1 MSQVRKFTTGG
12 NVPLNKDKYILKI
25 NGVDY
30 DADDIVSVLQQNI
43 EDFDNNYTG
52 QQPSNRDIRRGK
64 VSENWKRDEYYKLL
78 DAFKNKSIKE
88 INAAPDRFD
97 INYTS
102 SLPTHKPLDSSNQ
115 YSSSYGYS
123 LINSLIPKLKQYKAP
138 ETPKTKIGYS
148 FEDIMKDQVG
158 DYLNT
163 FYHNAS
169 TPEQRLGM
177 VMNAY
182 KGYRQ
187 KYYDPYWNATDKSGY
202 EGELKFNGKDF
213 DNLIDRLSSG
223 QELTKDEV
231 YELNRSFNDLPNIY
245 RYIYG
250 DPKQIETSGGTGNNG
265 GGDGNSGNEGNP
277 ENPEIPNKEGA
288 KVKSYNGWVIDDDG
302 VITKDGEAFTGHI
315 YDVSPKRP
323 EWLPNGWYVQGGY
336 KNKDNDNNSYTY
348 DDIVALQNYHPI
360 LKEILQNYAPNK
372 FKYTIPSSSKG
383 ISSDPVM
390 RMREYFPNLFPDD
403 NAGYT
408 INYHTPNIDTLQG
421 QDNNFEL
428 FSIVQNNA
436 KDRIANFWLKP
447 NAYVMVRKDS
457 QGNPIERLVGDLE
470 YDPKTG
476 FQILVTRDGKR
487 IPVGAGKFKQGKDS
501 TSIDNNEF
509 SKLFLNMFPWQRNSA
524 PTAGNNYNLS
534 STGNV
539 MNIFSLLDYKKE
551 GGKFPLPRKHQEG
564 GTLSIKNYQTK
575 KEATTSDLKESAKN
589 FTWDN
594 LSTADKADLVAL
606 ASDVVGLGST
616 AALGVGNVVG
626 AGAGLASTV
635 SQLVADISR
644 DGFDW
649 GDVGNAAL
657 GLTMDAGTIIPAL
670 GTYAK
675 TFKTIKGLKRV
686 GGILQ
691 KAFVAAGAA
700 EGLSALQKAMSDEEM
715 TINDWKSLAR
725 GLTAVVGGARMKLG
739 KSKFT
744 DVATENSISVNG
756 KKISLTDTEAK
767 AFNKLKSKDAQVEWL
782 KNNNKIT
789 KQTTP
794 VTNADGTITNK
805 ETFKIGDTEIDPT
818 KISFDDTKIRLG
830 GDKWYKPLSTRAT
843 AVTTKGNRYMK
854 RGINERDLNWFER
867 SLHREQQRFYNYAP
881 RVPRQRSQEKISDI
895 TNRWK
900 ARRLNN
906 LRKKS
911 EEAER
916 LIEES
921 KITSLPYYSDFT
933 EEARQRYININ
944 RIRRARKLE
953 QMKKEGKR
961 TQQEIDKEN
970 RLKRKAKSDEHQL
983 NKLIADEER
992 SKKSNILNILYGI
1005 ASGNRDTYLTTKAYN
1020 QWLKDGNK
1028 GTMEDYIAHLKEY
1041 NKYLQI
1047 HKDISKDW
1055 QNKYGIKFSEYNRA
1069 VKNSKGKHL
1078 DNVSSILDDML
1089 GIPTRDLEPGIRTR
1103 HAIEKAAKKRLQREV
1118 IDHSNEVRQ
1127 NAASARLKKEIS
1139 DYSKFKKT
1147 LDSIQASAPSKSKR
1161 KHAYNSYKKVSKKTK
1176 KHALGGLLKFQQGSN
1191 ISNNILDIALDK
1203 ATNINNIQYKKQ

>member
-52 QQPSNRDIRRGK
+52 QQPSNRDIRIGK

-102 SLPTHKPLDSSNQ
+102 SLPTYKPLDSSNK

-163 FYHNAS
+163 FYHSDS

-187 KYYDPYWNATDKSGY
+187 KYYDPYWKAIDKSGY
-202 EGELKFNGKDF
+202 EGKLKFNGKDF
-213 DNLIDRLSSG
+213 DTLIDRLSSG

-250 DPKQIETSGGTGNNG
+250 DPKVIETPEGTGNNG
-265 GGDGNSGNEGNP
+265 GGKGSSEENP
-277 ENPEIPNKEGA
+277 ENPEIPNKEDA
-288 KVKSYNGWVIDDDG
+288 KVKSYNGWIINDDG

-323 EWLPNGWYVQGGY
+323 EWLPNGWYIKGGY
-336 KNKDNDNNSYTY
+336 KNKDNDNNPYTY

-360 LKEILQNYAPNK
+360 LKEILQNYDPSK
-372 FKYTIPSSSKG
+372 FQVTVPSSSKG

-390 RMREYFPNLFPDD
+390 RMREYFPNLFTDD
-403 NAGYT
+403 NAGYF

-457 QGNPIERLVGDLE
+457 QGNPTERIVGDLE

-476 FQILVTRDGKR
+476 FQILVTKDGKR
-487 IPVGAGKFKQGKDS
+487 IPIGSGRFKQGDDS

-509 SKLFLNMFPWQRNSA
+509 SKLFLNMFPYQRNPNA
-524 PTAGNNYNLS
+524 PHAGNNYNLS

-539 MNIFSLLDYKKE
+539 MNLFSLLGSKKE
-551 GGKFPLPRKHQEG
+551 GGKLPLPRKHQEG
-564 GTLSIKNYQTK
+564 GTLSVKNYQTK

-594 LSTADKADLVAL
+594 LSTADKADLIAL

-626 AGAGLASTV
+626 AGSGLASTV

-657 GLTMDAGTIIPAL
+657 GLAMDAGTIIPAL

-686 GGILQ
+686 GGLLQ

-700 EGLSALQKAMSDEEM
+700 EGLSALKKAMSDEEM

-744 DVATENSISVNG
+744 DVATKNSLSVNG

-767 AFNKLKSKDAQVEWL
+767 AFNKLKSKDAQIEWL

-794 VTNADGTITNK
+794 VTNADDTITNK

-830 GDKWYKPLSTRAT
+830 SDKWYKPISTRGN

-854 RGINERDLNWFER
+854 RGINERDLNGFER
-867 SLHREQQRFYNYAP
+867 SLYREQQRFYNYAP
-881 RVPRQRSQEKISDI
+881 RVPRQRTEEEIAQLRNRLELREGRINAEKQLAKARAKSSNIKAHNKRERIVAERRAKEEYERGFAELLKAEEAAKARKKVAVEAKKKADLGSILNDII
-895 TNRWK
+895 TNKTRLPEHTTHK
-900 ARRLNN
+900 DIKMLQEPRRILLLPRGLGEPYNPNTSGTSELPTINIASKNTPISKLLPDNIAKKHVEYVNAKHKEVQARAAKSSAEQAEQITVEHLNN
-906 LRKKS
+906 LRNKFD
-911 EEAER
+911 
-916 LIEES
+916 
-921 KITSLPYYSDFT
+921 ITKT
-933 EEARQRYININ
+933 
-944 RIRRARKLE
+944 
-953 QMKKEGKR
+953 
-961 TQQEIDKEN
+961 
-970 RLKRKAKSDEHQL
+970 
-983 NKLIADEER
+983 
-992 SKKSNILNILYGI
+992 SKKS
-1005 ASGNRDTYLTTKAYN
+1005 TK
-1020 QWLKDGNK
+1020 
-1028 GTMEDYIAHLKEY
+1028 
-1041 NKYLQI
+1041 
-1047 HKDISKDW
+1047 
-1055 QNKYGIKFSEYNRA
+1055 
-1069 VKNSKGKHL
+1069 
-1078 DNVSSILDDML
+1078 
-1089 GIPTRDLEPGIRTR
+1089 
-1103 HAIEKAAKKRLQREV
+1103 
-1118 IDHSNEVRQ
+1118 
-1127 NAASARLKKEIS
+1127 
-1139 DYSKFKKT
+1139 
-1147 LDSIQASAPSKSKR
+1147 PSKNKNN
-1161 KHAYNSYKKVSKKTK
+1161 NSNKTSPKKMK
-1176 KHALGGLLKFQQGSN
+1176 KHSLGGLLKLQQVN
-1191 ISNNILDIALDK
+1191 NTSNNILDIALDK
-1203 ATNINNIQYKKQ
+1203 VISKDNIQYKNTYF